1 MKRSYKIL
9 LATLI
14 IVIAFGGYFI
24 SALYISSLNYQAL
37 SRYAFETLELPN
49 GMNVNYRDQGNPNGQ
64 TLLLIH
70 GGGDSL
76 GTWDDWMPYLE
87 KDYRVVRFDMP
98 GHGLSDRLPPEQAS
112 PEYHADITQLVVDQ
126 LNLKDFVI
134 VGHSFGGDTAARY
147 VVKNPGKAVAM
158 ALISPG
164 GFRQDFEV
172 EQGAPLV
179 DIWQYSIGRWFV
191 TYAGRDRDDREGLAI
206 VYQDTASVPQSTLDR
221 FYDLG
226 RYEKNRGYMME
237 FMVNY
242 FTDYTDVQ
250 NLDTVNIPT
259 LLMWGEHD
267 QVVPVE
273 VAKEFE
279 DRISDSTL
287 VVYKDIAHM
296 VQDVI
301 PEQSTTDLVRFIE
314 TKLDSRVGP

>member
-1 MKRSYKIL
+1 MRRSYKIL
-9 LATLI
+9 LATLV
-14 IVIAFGGYFI
+14 IVIAAGSYFI
-24 SALYISSLNYQAL
+24 NTIYISSLSYQAL

-49 GMNVNYRDQGNPNGQ
+49 GMSVNYRDQGNPNGR
-64 TLLLIH
+64 TLLLVH

-76 GTWDDWMPYLE
+76 GTWDDWIPYLE
-87 KDYRVVRFDMP
+87 QDYRVVRFDMP
-98 GHGLSDRLPPEQAS
+98 GHGLSDRLPSEQAS

-147 VVKNPGKAVAM
+147 VLKDPGKAAAM
-158 ALISPG
+158 VLIAPG

-179 DIWQYSIGRWFV
+179 DIWQYGIGRWFV
-191 TYAGRDRDDREGLAI
+191 TYAFGDNEDREGLATF
-206 VYQDTASVPQSTLDR
+206 YHDTASVPQSTLDR
-221 FYDLG
+221 TYDLG
-226 RYEKNRGYMME
+226 RYEKNRGYVME

-259 LLMWGEHD
+259 LLMWGEYD

-273 VAKEFE
+273 VAQEFE
-279 DRISDSTL
+279 NRISDTTL

-301 PEQSTTDLVRFIE
+301 PKQSTTDLIRFIE
-314 TKLDSRVGP
+314 EKLGSQITP